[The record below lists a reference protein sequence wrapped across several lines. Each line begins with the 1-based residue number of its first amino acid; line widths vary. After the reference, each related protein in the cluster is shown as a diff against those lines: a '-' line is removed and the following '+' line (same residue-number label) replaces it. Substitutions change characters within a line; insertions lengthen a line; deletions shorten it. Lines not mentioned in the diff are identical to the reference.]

1 MPAGPGRS
9 LAPDHIGAH
18 FRRDPMSIDRAG
30 CRCERNPLSPGPR
43 DGWMEYQLE
52 VYQVPMQDREDLK
65 RLCSTVPLPTNSEF
79 PLGAVARCLSGWHGF
94 QKPKFGWEEWWI
106 EGWSNLIYAPP
117 YRHLAIGCHLE
128 KGVTPE
134 VWVSFVFKNWA
145 FNVCL
150 IGQLLAGSVTWK
162 SLCPFGG
169 SGQGFVGI

>member
-1 MPAGPGRS
+1 MTSKAVSAIIFALALAGAALHGQ
-9 LAPDHIGAH
+9 DK
-18 FRRDPMSIDRAG
+18 
-30 CRCERNPLSPGPR
+30 SPGLSHWKADP

-79 PLGAVARCLSGWHGF
+79 PLGAVARCLSGCHGF

-117 YRHLAIGCHLE
+117 YGHLAIGCHLE